1 MSIPR
6 AAVRHPVT
14 STMIFSAM
22 LLLGI
27 ISLTRIGLELFP
39 DVTMPAVI
47 VITPAPGVGPVDVEE
62 QISRR
67 LEDSI
72 STIAGVDTM
81 HSTSEEGVSQVMVY
95 FESDTNL
102 DSVVPDV
109 RERANEAAE
118 YFPEGTEQ
126 SSIYRFTAGLI
137 PTLQIVALTE
147 TPGLDIRRLVEDEI
161 RPEIERVPGVSQ
173 VSLFGGRE
181 AAVMVRVDLDAIA
194 ALNIPLSQVTDAFAG
209 DNISLPAGS
218 VGLEDRR
225 LSLRTVAEFESID
238 EIGDL
243 LVGVVDN
250 VPIYLGDIAEI
261 ERDYRPQRE
270 FVRTAEGEGVRIA
283 VRKQPG
289 ANTVDVNEEV
299 LERLERLQTTVLPP
313 SLRLN
318 VQDDQANTVRDAIG
332 GVGEAAWQGGLLA
345 VLVLLFFLRN
355 MRSTFI
361 VTTVIPVSV
370 VATFALIDFAGM
382 TLNLTSLAGITLAI
396 GMFVDN
402 AIVVLEAIY
411 RKALAGYSPQE
422 AAIVGTEE
430 VGKAITASTLTSMS
444 VFIPMLFVEGIAGIM
459 FEDLSLTITFSLGI
473 SLLSAL
479 VMIPVLCSRFLRVDP
494 DRVRTPADAAAG
506 DSATR
511 VRAPGA
517 TVNGASRDPAPG
529 TDRAGSGA
537 RGLLSRAEAVD
548 GATPTDSTGAT
559 DGAGAIDGTGAVDG
573 AETSRHY
580 TEVSLADVEVVT
592 RSAPLNRFLARLQR
606 SLLWLDDRYE
616 RAINLALD
624 HWKTVLI
631 SAFALFA
638 LSIGSILLLGM
649 EFLPEADEGKF
660 RIDFETRPGATYSQT
675 TEKAIEIEEIVRE
688 VIDEDDLTSLASR
701 IGDGGS
707 NLATVFVT
715 MVDLD
720 YRSQTVWSAINE
732 IDMRIAREVIDVDHR
747 LSVEGM
753 SQLAASSTGVTS
765 PIVVRL
771 SGDDLDEMNE
781 HGERIAE
788 AIRGVRGTRSIYSS
802 YSEAQPELQFR
813 VRRRE
818 ASSLGVP
825 PAQIATTLRTAYT
838 GSTVGR
844 FSEGED
850 DFDIDVLLSE
860 RDRTDRSRFEQMFF
874 VNEAGN
880 NIPLESLVTLEDGL
894 GPLTIERIDRQRVLE
909 VRGSLTGDRPLNRV
923 VDDVERELAAL
934 GEPPAGIEVELTG
947 SSDEM
952 TEGFESLFFAL
963 LLAIGL
969 VYMVMASQFENLLN
983 PLIVMFSIPFAIIG
997 LVAILLLT
1005 NTTFSILTFVGSILL
1020 VGLVVN
1026 NAIVLLDFIAQLRR
1040 RGIGLREAIVEG
1052 GKTRLKPILMTTFTT
1067 LFGLLPMATGTGT
1080 GSELMTPLGRSVVG
1094 GLTTSTLVTLI
1105 LIPTLYWVVETKIRR
1120 PKPEPAHAAG
1130 PAMRTATLDPSA
1142 FGADGNGQAHSDMQ
1156 EPDTRQAY
1164 SEGDRE
1170 R

>member
-39 DVTMPAVI
+39 DVAMPAVI

-81 HSTSEEGVSQVMVY
+81 QSTSEEGVSQVMVY
-95 FESDTNL
+95 FEEDTNL
-102 DSVVPDV
+102 DTVVPDV
-109 RERANEAAE
+109 RERTNEASE

-137 PTLQIVALTE
+137 PTLQIIALSE

-161 RPEIERVPGVSQ
+161 RPEIERVAGVSQ

-243 LVGVVDN
+243 LVGVVDD

-261 ERDYRPQRE
+261 ERDFRPQRE
-270 FVRTAEGEGVRIA
+270 FVRTAAGEGVRIA
-283 VRKQPG
+283 VHKQPG

-313 SLRLN
+313 SLQLN
-318 VQDDQANTVRDAIG
+318 VQDNQANTVRDAIG

-370 VATFALIDFAGM
+370 IATFSLIDFAGM

-411 RKALAGYSPQE
+411 RKALAGYSPEE

-459 FEDLSLTITFSLGI
+459 FEDLSLTITFSLGM

-479 VMIPVLCSRFLRVDP
+479 VMIPVLCARFLHVDP
-494 DRVRTPADAAAG
+494 ERIRMRQD
-506 DSATR
+506 DS
-511 VRAPGA
+511 
-517 TVNGASRDPAPG
+517 
-529 TDRAGSGA
+529 
-537 RGLLSRAEAVD
+537 
-548 GATPTDSTGAT
+548 DSQESA
-559 DGAGAIDGTGAVDG
+559 DGTV
-573 AETSRHY
+573 HY

-592 RSAPLNRFLARLQR
+592 RSAPLNRFLARLQQ
-606 SLLWLDDRYE
+606 SLSWLDDRYE

-631 SAFALFA
+631 SAFLLFA

-649 EFLPEADEGKF
+649 EFLPEADEGQF

-675 TEKAIEIEEIVRE
+675 TGKAIEVEEIVRD
-688 VIDEDDLTSLASR
+688 VIDEDDLVSLASR

-720 YRSQTVWSAINE
+720 YRSQTIWSAINE
-732 IDMRIAREVIDVDHR
+732 IDARIAREVLDIDHR

-771 SGDDLDEMNE
+771 RGDDLDEMNE

-825 PAQIATTLRTAYT
+825 PAQIAATLRTAYT

-844 FSEGED
+844 FSEVED

-923 VDDVERELAAL
+923 ADDVERALASL

-947 SSDEM
+947 STDEM

-963 LLAIGL
+963 LLAVGL

-1026 NAIVLLDFIAQLRR
+1026 NAIVLLDFIAQLRG

-1067 LFGLLPMATGTGT
+1067 LVGLLPMATGTGT

-1120 PKPEPAHAAG
+1120 PKQTLLPETEPVYSNE
-1130 PAMRTATLDPSA
+1130 TLDPDA
-1142 FGADGNGQAHSDMQ
+1142 FGPDGNGQARSDEQ
-1156 EPDTRQAY
+1156 EAETRHAN
-1164 SEGDRE
+1164 SEGDGE